1 MATSKDERRTALM
14 SLAARRHNRPTFSGS
29 FRSSKDVEWRRTVA
43 PGVED
48 VLDTSSHLCARRFA
62 LGAGHEKVVVVS
74 VDMPDGGRD
83 GESDGL
89 GFQCAPGGAS
99 PDAATAAC
107 RCVKRDRV
115 GSQGRTTR
123 ELLANRR
130 GELVAEAYVLVGSTN
145 LIAFPAAGAHVG
157 VGEAL
162 LRGLFDRRGLGQN
175 ALSLIAFTPHAPA
188 HDDGGQSAGLLRAPG
203 QGCVSGGQELEV
215 AKVGAVEAERTGLV
229 LEQKITGGAAR
240 RARPRAMSRDDD
252 DVSGRP
258 AWARDHGLRQF
269 GRRPMGA
276 VGALGVGVGASG
288 ELQLSVFDLRRR
300 ESMVFGPALQ
310 RRQRGRDLRSVNL
323 HAPVERGN
331 ATPLPPVDVRLR

>member
-1 MATSKDERRTALM
+1 MT
-14 SLAARRHNRPTFSGS
+14 
-29 FRSSKDVEWRRTVA
+29 
-43 PGVED
+43 
-48 VLDTSSHLCARRFA
+48 SHLCSRRFA
-62 LGAGHEKVVVVS
+62 LGAGHEEVVVVG
-74 VDMPDGGRD
+74 VDMSDGGRD

-107 RCVKRDRV
+107 RRVKRDRV
-115 GSQGRTTR
+115 GARGRTTR

-188 HDDGGQSAGLLRAPG
+188 YDDGGQSAGLLRAPG

-229 LEQKITGGAAR
+229 LEKKVTGRAAR

-252 DVSGRP
+252 DVSGP
-258 AWARDHGLRQF
+258 AWRATTG
-269 GRRPMGA
+269 
-276 VGALGVGVGASG
+276 SG
-288 ELQLSVFDLRRR
+288 SSADAQW
-300 ESMVFGPALQ
+300 
-310 RRQRGRDLRSVNL
+310 
-323 HAPVERGN
+323 
-331 ATPLPPVDVRLR
+331 VR